1 MARKPVTSRTG
12 RFFKL
17 AGMTASVAGQ
27 YAGQRARRV
36 FRTENDEGAQSESYT
51 RMAGQ
56 IADTLGELK
65 GAVMKVGQIASQT
78 QDFLPREFS
87 EALEKLQKEAPPMP
101 FEVIVE
107 QIEAELGKPLGELY
121 EYVQEAPY
129 ASASIGQVHRARLH
143 DGTDVIVKVQYPGV
157 DDSCD
162 SDLKQLRMTLRLGG
176 LLKMPKESVDQLF
189 AEIRERLH
197 EELDYENEAK
207 NIQLFRDFH
216 QDQPWVLIPAVID
229 SHSTRRVLTLEL
241 VEGDHV
247 SKVTPDRYDQDTLN
261 LIGHRIFMIMADQ
274 LFRFQC
280 IHGDPH
286 AGNFAYRPDGSI
298 VLYDFGCVKKLKP
311 EIVEAYRK
319 ALIAALEEDYE
330 ALDRHLID
338 LGARVGSQP
347 AVDEAYYAMWRDIL
361 IVPFQGDEPYDF
373 AEADIHKH
381 VAAKTS
387 TVFKYLDYF
396 KPPVESIFIDR
407 MIAGHYW
414 MLKRLGVQA
423 AFRVELERYL
433 KMGSDEGVHLTPE

>member
-27 YAGQRARRV
+27 YAGQRARRML
-36 FRTENDEGAQSESYT
+36 RSENDEGARSESYT

-101 FEVIVE
+101 FEVIVG
-107 QIEAELGKPLGELY
+107 QIESELGKPLGELY

-143 DGTDVIVKVQYPGV
+143 DGTDVIIKVQYPGV
-157 DDSCD
+157 DESCD

-176 LLKMPKESVDQLF
+176 LLKMPKESADQLF

-197 EELDYENEAK
+197 EELDYENEAR
-207 NIQLFRDFH
+207 NIGLFREFH
-216 QDQPWVLIPAVID
+216 KDQPWVLIPAVID

-247 SKVTPDRYDQDTLN
+247 SQVTPDRYDQGTIN
-261 LIGHRIFMIMADQ
+261 LIGHRIFVIMADQ
-274 LFRFQC
+274 LFRFRC

-298 VLYDFGCVKKLKP
+298 ILYDFGCVKKLKP
-311 EIVEAYRK
+311 QIVEAYRK

-423 AFRVELERYL
+423 AFRTELEKYL
-433 KMGSDEGVHLTPE
+433 APGE